1 VLLVEDHPVVRHG
14 LAMLIDHEP
23 DLAICGEAV
32 SIAEAMRCVQQ
43 NRPDIVI
50 VDIALPDGSGLD
62 LIKQLHI
69 AEPGLAMLA
78 MSMHDEA
85 AWAERAVRAG
95 ARGYIMKKE
104 AMDRVMV
111 ALRRVLAGEMYVS
124 DRMASK
130 MLLKLM
136 HPAGASETSPMDALS
151 DREFEIFN
159 LIARGIGPTEIAQKL
174 KLSVK
179 TIQAHREN
187 IKEKLHLDNAVDLTR
202 FAFRWAMQN
211 G

>member
-1 VLLVEDHPVVRHG
+1 
-14 LAMLIDHEP
+14 MLIDHEP

-32 SIAEAMRCVQQ
+32 SIAEALQCVKQH
-43 NRPDIVI
+43 RPDIVI

-69 AEPGLAMLA
+69 EDPQLGLLA
-78 MSMHDEA
+78 MSMHDEG
-85 AWAERAVRAG
+85 AWAERALRSG

-104 AMDRVMV
+104 AMDRVLV
-111 ALRRVLAGEMYVS
+111 AIRRVLAGEMYVS

-136 HPAGASETSPMDALS
+136 HPAGASETSPMNTLS

-159 LIARGIGPTEIAQKL
+159 LIARGVGPSEIAQKL
-174 KLSVK
+174 NLSVK
-179 TIQAHREN
+179 TVQAHREN

-202 FAFRWAMQN
+202 FAIQWAMQQ
-211 G
+211 